1 MTGVWGQW
9 VAQRHILPTRLRERL
24 QWLEEQDWEGQP
36 DGRIELSGRD
46 YVNLEH
52 SMTEPECARK
62 WESHRDYLDV
72 HVLLEGEEQIDW
84 AVLPDAKPVESYP
97 DRDLYFHA
105 ATIAA
110 QAHIRMR
117 TGLFVVMYPWDLH
130 RPLVAV
136 GSPVRVR
143 KAILKLHVADMID
156 ASR

>member
-1 MTGVWGQW
+1 MTGVLGQW
-9 VAQRHILPTRLRERL
+9 EIQRHTLPNRLLERL
-24 QWLEEQDWEGQP
+24 QWVAEQDWERWE

-52 SMTEPECARK
+52 SLTEPERARK

-72 HVLLEGEEQIDW
+72 HVLLKGEERIDW
-84 AVLPDAKPVESYP
+84 AVLPDVKPVESYP
-97 DRDLYFHA
+97 ERDLYFHA
-105 ATIAA
+105 ATIAS

-117 TGLFVVMYPWDLH
+117 TGVFVVMYPWDLH

-136 GSPVRVR
+136 GSPIRVR